1 MVRALAGLAAVA
13 VVAVVVLS
21 GSDDGVEAQT
31 CGLEPFSF
39 DTYEVFDNAGL
50 YLAAIELAA
59 AGEVITSATTPSG
72 APHELEYPGLLRGTR
87 AQRLEGEPDPTVRI
101 PPKLMKAIVWVETGF
116 AQAHSDV
123 PWGGVGRVVRSP
135 DCGFGLGQITSGME
149 NETGNPTTR
158 QALVGTH
165 FLFNLAEVAR
175 MLAQKW
181 NADFA
186 PIAGTGDPAVL
197 EDWYYTLWAYNGLA
211 AVNHPR
217 FETDQEH
224 EWLNHPLHPGLDP
237 LRGEVWHC
245 RDELAPSWVD
255 SGNGRPVYDYGDYTY
270 PERIYGCLRHPPDYP
285 SRLYDDERYTPTF
298 PPEVAEA
305 GPTPSQDEEDTA
317 DEGESSEETGEATV
331 EESTD
336 DEDGTS
342 EDVTTDDE
350 EDASVEEDEEGET
363 TTGEEAVVEEW
374 PGGIPRLWH
383 PVHVN
388 MPDMDNPQVAA
399 AFWPNVFIT
408 CEERWFP
415 AGCPGMDFPTSF
427 PELGIETHRD
437 LTAPVEA
444 SLLDRLLGQPETV
457 ITGPDEA
464 TIRFDEDGWPGSVEV
479 TVQNVGTWI
488 APFRI
493 ITSNRWILVRR
504 GTGGGRIHGGVA
516 IGVETTVVVYAP
528 ENVTKQGHAAVLHIT
543 VDRAQLPDGPVQGT
557 VLIEPLLDSG
567 EMKRIVVHV
576 PAREDVT
583 TEPAPAEEGDD
594 GEEEDNSQNEDIV
607 EEEDDS
613 PDEDIVE
620 EGDGNE
626 EGVVEEEEEEAT
638 LDHRIVVPGL
648 ARDE

>member
-21 GSDDGVEAQT
+21 GSEDGAEAQS

-59 AGEVITSATTPSG
+59 AGQVVTSATTPSG

-87 AQRLEGEPDPTVRI
+87 AERLGGEPDPTVRI
-101 PPKLMKAIVWVETGF
+101 PPKLMKAIVWVESNF
-116 AQAHSDV
+116 NHAHSHV

-165 FLFNLAEVAR
+165 FLFNLAEAAR

-181 NADFA
+181 NGGFA
-186 PIAGTGDPAVL
+186 PIAGTGNPEVL
-197 EDWYYTLWAYNGLA
+197 EDWYYALWAYNGLR

-217 FETDQEH
+217 FATDQEH

-255 SGNGRPVYDYGDYTY
+255 SGNGTPVYDYGDYTY
-270 PERIYGCLRHPPDYP
+270 PERIYGCLRHPPEYP

-305 GPTPSQDEEDTA
+305 APTPSQDEEDTA
-317 DEGESSEETGEATV
+317 DEDESSEESGEATE
-331 EESTD
+331 EES
-336 DEDGTS
+336 
-342 EDVTTDDE
+342 TDDE

-374 PGGIPRLWH
+374 PGGIPRLWR
-383 PVHVN
+383 PVNVN
-388 MPDMDNPQVAA
+388 MPDLDNRQVAA

-415 AGCPGMDFPTSF
+415 GGCPGMDFPTSF

-437 LTAPVEA
+437 LTAPVDA

-464 TIRFDEDGWPGSVEV
+464 TITFDEDGWPGSVEV

-516 IGVETTVVVYAP
+516 IGVATTVVVYAP

-567 EMKRIVVHV
+567 GMKRIVLYVA
-576 PAREDVT
+576 AREDVT

-594 GEEEDNSQNEDIV
+594 GEEEDDSQDEDIV
-607 EEEDDS
+607 EEE
-613 PDEDIVE
+613 
-620 EGDGNE
+620 
-626 EGVVEEEEEEAT
+626 VVEEEEEEAT